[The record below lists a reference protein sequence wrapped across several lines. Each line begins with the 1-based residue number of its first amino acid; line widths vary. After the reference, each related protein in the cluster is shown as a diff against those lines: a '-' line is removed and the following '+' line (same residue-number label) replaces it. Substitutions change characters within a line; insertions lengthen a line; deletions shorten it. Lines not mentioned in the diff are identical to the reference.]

1 MTLMNANDLLL
12 KDEAYAIVGAA
23 MEVHTQLGPGFL
35 EAVYADALGIE
46 MKALG
51 IPFERE
57 VDVHIHYKGERLHH
71 RYRADFLVFGG
82 IILELKA
89 IKSVGDVER
98 AQALN
103 YLKATR
109 HSLAL
114 LLNFG
119 AKQLDWLRLVHTV

>member
-1 MTLMNANDLLL
+1 MDANELLF

-35 EAVYADALGIE
+35 EAVYADALTLE
-46 MKALG
+46 LKARG

-57 VDVHIHYKGERLHH
+57 VDIEIRYKGELLPH
-71 RYRADFLVFGG
+71 RYRADFLAFGG

-89 IKSVGDVER
+89 LRALGDVER

-119 AKQLDWLRLVHTV
+119 SRQLDWIRLVHTI